1 VTDKI
6 EREIP
11 AEAEVVIVVSD
22 VIVETVGIVVVVDF
36 VGLAM
41 LTDDIVEIRV
51 DVGNCIRFL
60 VVVVVVVV
68 SLVVVD
74 VVDVVLES
82 RLV

>member
-1 VTDKI
+1 MTDKI

-22 VIVETVGIVVVVDF
+22 VIVETVGIVVVV
-36 VGLAM
+36 
-41 LTDDIVEIRV
+41 
-51 DVGNCIRFL
+51 
-60 VVVVVVVV
+60 